1 MSAAGARLDDTA
13 AHFFCNLRVQNKRRV
28 SQDKLIGS
36 VNLTF
41 VDVCSLSCPL
51 SLSLVLSHL
60 TALFFGFAIGA
71 SVTVVV
77 CCCALLLLCS
87 SLSWFLFLVL
97 AFASPFLLTCT
108 PLLSTHN
115 IGRLLEKAP

>member
-28 SQDKLIGS
+28 RQDKLIGS

-60 TALFFGFAIGA
+60 TTLFFGFAIGA
-71 SVTVVV
+71 SVTSVV
-77 CCCALLLLCS
+77 CCCVLLCVVCCVLRSPGFCFLFWLLLL
-87 SLSWFLFLVL
+87 LFYV
-97 AFASPFLLTCT
+97 
-108 PLLSTHN
+108 
-115 IGRLLEKAP
+115 